1 MNEIETAFKTLIDS
15 IESIKEFDDEELT
28 DDVTEQVLAEYAK
41 NLSGSA
47 VPASIQQII
56 SNLEAQG
63 TSRDDALEAIKQLKE
78 FIKEQVYGEEVITG
92 NKRKIIDYIIN
103 SLFNIF
109 DKVGERYH
117 VYAIELPVKLD
128 EGAFIPTYAHDSD
141 AAADL
146 YALEDTTL
154 SAHSFGNKVKTG
166 VSIGLPEGWMAMIFP
181 RSSIGAKTP
190 LRLSNSTG
198 IIDSKQG
205 AIQWAA

>member
-190 LRLSNSTG
+190 LRLSNSAG